1 VWSTNAHVPHYIGS
15 SPSRN
20 VCHSQTQR
28 ATPTRNPLHRHLRE
42 EARPSRVLPVADV
55 VTLGWS
61 MGSWRQPGAH
71 TLSPPRWLSLCLPH
85 RVIALLRLRTPLT
98 PSRSRMR
105 TGSTRFAADTAGT
118 VAHCRGSRGRSP
130 SSCRGFASTIL
141 LAIMSSGIVSSWR
154 GASIATRRAITG
166 LPTPFRWAKASGAV
180 RRRMRVT
187 VGGSLR
193 VDLPRNIGVQG
204 PRTQHPHIR
213 SRLAAPRPC
222 LHYTTAQI

>member
-1 VWSTNAHVPHYIGS
+1 
-15 SPSRN
+15 
-20 VCHSQTQR
+20 
-28 ATPTRNPLHRHLRE
+28 
-42 EARPSRVLPVADV
+42 
-55 VTLGWS
+55 

-141 LAIMSSGIVSSWR
+141 LAIMSSGIVFLARCFNCHQEGHHWF
-154 GASIATRRAITG
+154 AY
-166 LPTPFRWAKASGAV
+166 PFRRAKASGAV